1 MKLKHIFFK
10 YCFKYFV
17 GFLIVLLACVPI
29 VVASRG
35 IIERKV
41 LESSHLKLQEGI
53 NEIDQNIS
61 KMQLIDSIV
70 SGSTYFNRLM
80 HTNGSMY
87 YGEYMNLAYARNQ
100 LSELN
105 YIYTFSP
112 YFFVLFQDND
122 FFVSSS
128 QCSETFSTDYYSLF
142 LSVSGQGGEELEPQT
157 FKENLF
163 LMSSPYMKL
172 DSISYFYNGT
182 SRTLSEPILYS
193 PTHPVY
199 SFQQSGDY
207 RLVFVLDSDSLLR
220 LLLTEES
227 IQSGF
232 ARLTDADGTVLY
244 DYGEEVS
251 LLDSDASSSLVRGV
265 SDSYYL
271 LSYQA
276 EESGLHITIG
286 YPQSIITGEVSLL
299 MKLIVLYVF
308 LGLLVVLILTLFFS
322 YHHYSSVKK
331 LFVAVPEDKR
341 SLAYQSHNE
350 YDTLGRVFHEISQN
364 MDTYKTQLTILDKQN
379 QAIMLENLIVRGI
392 TTKEERERFE
402 KCFPKPLDFF
412 CVVLLKMNVLNQ
424 EDYQPALL
432 CIVEYLK
439 ENYPNDFV
447 NVRTGLMDELFL
459 LSLNPSDSSNVQGIQ
474 KMFQTIVYALSD
486 DMGAT
491 FHIGISAIGTDI
503 ANVNACYNQ
512 ARQVTQAFI
521 HQPKN
526 IIEIYTIDMNAVH
539 ENVVNPEF
547 LNKLYNLLLSGE
559 QEGIGNLFNRLVT
572 YYQKM
577 PMQYEAQKQQIFYSI
592 RNVIY
597 SAGLHLPSEAP
608 GEDFLPKYQVN
619 DSIRLMA
626 NRLQQAAFQ
635 TCVLMTRGHVD
646 KKEEVKDRVTQ
657 YMEEHYADVSLSI
670 AHVCR
675 QMNISEKYLQQMMK
689 ERTGE
694 TFAASLERIRIS
706 HAAEYLLS
714 TSWSNEKIAEAT
726 GFAAVST
733 FYRVFNKVMG
743 MSPGSYRT
751 SRSTAPKSA
760 PPKT

>member
-1 MKLKHIFFK
+1 MKLKHIFLK
-10 YCFKYFV
+10 YCFKYFI
-17 GFLIVLLACVPI
+17 GFLIVLLACIPI
-29 VVASRG
+29 IIASHS

-41 LESSHLKLQEGI
+41 LESNHLKLQEGV

-70 SGSTYFNRLM
+70 SGSSYFNRLM
-80 HTNGSMY
+80 HTDGGMQ
-87 YGEYMNLAYARNQ
+87 YGEYMNLAYARDQ
-100 LSELN
+100 LAELN

-122 FFVSSS
+122 FIVSSS
-128 QCSETFSTDYYSLF
+128 QCCEFFSTDYYSVF
-142 LSVSGQGGEELEPQT
+142 MSARGENGTPLDADT
-157 FKENLF
+157 FKEQVF
-163 LMSSPYMKL
+163 RMSSSYMKL
-172 DSISYFYNGT
+172 DSLSYFYNGT
-182 SRTLSEPILYS
+182 SRTLDHPFLYS
-193 PTHPVY
+193 PSRVVFP
-199 SFQQSGDY
+199 FQQTGGY
-207 RLVFVLDSDSLLR
+207 RLVFALDSSSLLQ
-220 LLLTEES
+220 LLLTEEVR
-227 IQSGF
+227 QSGF
-232 ARLTDADGTVLY
+232 ARITDPDGNILY
-244 DYGEEVS
+244 DHGQEVS
-251 LLDSDASSSLVRGV
+251 LLDKNPTSGLVKGT
-265 SDSYYL
+265 SDSYNL

-276 EESGLHITIG
+276 KESGLHVTVG

-299 MKLIVLYVF
+299 MKLIILYVF

-322 YHHYSSVKK
+322 YHHYNSVKK

-341 SLAYQSHNE
+341 TLAYQSHNE
-350 YDTLGRVFHEISQN
+350 YDTLGRVFHEITQN
-364 MDTYKTQLTILDKQN
+364 MDTYKTQLDTLDKQN
-379 QAIMLENLIVRGI
+379 QAIMLENLIVRGV

-402 KCFPKPLDFF
+402 KCFPKPLEFF
-412 CVVLLKMNVLNQ
+412 CVVLLKMNVPNE

-447 NVRTGLMDELFL
+447 NVHTGLRDELFL
-459 LSLNPSDSSNVQGIQ
+459 LSLNPNDASNVQGIQ
-474 KMFQTIVYALSD
+474 KMFQTIAYALSD
-486 DMGAT
+486 DMGAA

-521 HQPKN
+521 HEPKN
-526 IIEIYTIDMNAVH
+526 IIEIYNIDMNAVH

-559 QEGIGNLFNRLVT
+559 QEGVGNLFNRLVT

-577 PMQYEAQKQQIFYSI
+577 PMQYEAQKQQIFFSI

-597 SAGLHLPSEAP
+597 SAGLHLPSGNP
-608 GEDFLPKYQVN
+608 QEDYLPKYQVN

-714 TSWSNEKIAEAT
+714 TTWSNEKIAEAT

-743 MSPGSYRT
+743 MSPGAYRT
-751 SRSTAPKSA
+751 SRSAVQKTTNPKS
-760 PPKT
+760 